1 MILILMKKC
10 KSFRILLRVATDLDV
25 SPLRHDAG
33 LYLGPAHELVVLP
46 AQHTPY
52 TTQHTITS
60 HS

>member
-1 MILILMKKC
+1 MKKC